1 MSRILRSFL
10 CPVYAQILLACAAV
24 FALTRCG
31 AVCGYG
37 TAAGIAL
44 IAVGGVSSALWGCVY
59 QVKHNGRSPKE
70 IAADF
75 FRLKTPP
82 KGYLLAAAFI
92 VLDFL
97 GAIFGGSLGAD
108 SVLTIPKLFLIALV
122 MGGIEEL
129 AWRYTFQPFLEKKMP
144 YFAAALV
151 TFACWGIWHFLF
163 FYIDGSLPV
172 IEPLPFLTGLL
183 MLSFMLSAIYRLTGN
198 LWLCV
203 MTHALVNTLA
213 QTVSGGSKL
222 AEIAGKIAIVA
233 LAVVL
238 CEMKN
243 RKDDE

>member
-1 MSRILRSFL
+1 MSRIFRSFL

-24 FALTRCG
+24 FALTKCG
-31 AVCGYG
+31 VVCGYG

-44 IAVGGVSSALWGCVY
+44 IAAGGVSSALWGCVY
-59 QVKHNGRSPKE
+59 QVKQNGRSAKE

-92 VLDFL
+92 ALDFL
-97 GAIFGGSLGAD
+97 GAFFGGSLGAD
-108 SVLTIPKLFLIALV
+108 SVLTIPKLFLISLG

-151 TFACWGIWHFLF
+151 TFVCWGIWHFLF

-172 IEPLPFLTGLL
+172 IEPLPFLAGLL
-183 MLSFMLSAIYRLTGN
+183 ALSFMLSAIYRLTGN

-213 QTVSGGSKL
+213 QTVSGGSAI
-222 AEIAGKIAIVA
+222 AEIAGKAAIIA
-233 LAVVL
+233 LAIVL
-238 CEMKN
+238 CEIIH
-243 RKDDE
+243 RKEDE